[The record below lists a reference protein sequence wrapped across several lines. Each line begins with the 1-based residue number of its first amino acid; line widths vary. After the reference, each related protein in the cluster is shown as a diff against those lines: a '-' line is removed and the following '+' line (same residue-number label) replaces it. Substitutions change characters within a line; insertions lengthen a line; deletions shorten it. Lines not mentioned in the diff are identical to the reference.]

1 MLSVEFRRTVAQ
13 GEAERFWRLYGF
25 STPDELVLEELA
37 FARGVIVIEGP
48 LDGMEARLVRDGE
61 RGLVRIKDHASGR
74 GRKRF
79 AVAHELGHWEL
90 HQDVSQVFACTSQDM
105 VASYKDSPE
114 EGQANHFAACLLMP
128 SHLFLE
134 HVQDQVL
141 SFDILGETKE
151 YFGTSL
157 TATAIRFTELSDDYC
172 AVVVAEEGRIR
183 WWRGSAAFEARFW
196 LPYGARLS
204 RNTVAASLM
213 GRERDRAGPEE
224 VDIDAWSKRTPD
236 EDSQVFIEESV
247 YMKSYRQLM
256 SLLRLP

>member
-61 RGLVRIKDHASGR
+61 RGLIRIKDHASGR

-90 HQDVSQVFACTSQDM
+90 HKEVSQLFACTSRDM
-105 VASYKDSPE
+105 VASYRDSPE

-128 SHLFLE
+128 AHLFLK
-134 HVQDQVL
+134 HVQDQQL
-141 SFDILGETKE
+141 SFDILNDTRE

-157 TATAIRFTELSDDYC
+157 TATAIRWTELSDDYC
-172 AVVVAEEGRIR
+172 AVVVAQEGKIR
-183 WWRGSAAFEARFW
+183 WWRGSACFEDRFW
-196 LPYGARLS
+196 LPCGAALS
-204 RNTVAASLM
+204 RNTVAASLTRQ
-213 GRERDRAGPEE
+213 GRDHAGPEE
-224 VDIDAWSKRTPD
+224 VDIDAWSTRGLD
-236 EDSQVFIEESV
+236 EHSGVFIEESV
-247 YMKSYRQLM
+247 YMKSYRQVM
-256 SLLRLP
+256 SVLRLP